1 MASPASDESLEENEE
16 KLPSVNQEKALRAET
31 AELQKMV
38 RKLHDDLEA
47 ANAQNRRDR
56 EALADLQTFAVE
68 ARRNADPALI
78 EELRLAR
85 EDLEEEKKERRRL
98 EDNLTTVQAEF
109 NVKREELERNVA
121 ELEISKRH
129 VTEENESLRKRFDEE
144 DDEVKNLKHR
154 LAIADEDMKHFQVLL
169 HETEQKPE
177 PDL

>member
-16 KLPSVNQEKALRAET
+16 KLPSVSQEKALRAET

-78 EELRLAR
+78 EELQLAR

-109 NVKREELERNVA
+109 NVKREELEGNVA